1 MNRIENVLLN
11 YLQTETN
18 HAILLTGDWGSGKTH
33 YVKNIFF
40 KKAKNIQTIGSGAT
54 KSYQPI
60 LISLFGVKSIDDI
73 KDRIWLSL
81 YPLLDNKY
89 AYYGASIF
97 KCIVKS
103 ADISKLLGKEGLLD
117 GVVDNVSKT
126 AKDINK
132 KAKEKL
138 KFDNLLICLDDL
150 ERVNK
155 EYLKEDEILGFIN
168 SLVEHD
174 NNKVILIANEDKMDP
189 ERFKKIKEKTIGY
202 TLHFEQSFPEVFEN
216 IISTYGS
223 TDAFKDFAKKHY
235 NIIHQISTK
244 EGQGAVN
251 YRTLKNF
258 VSTFGQVYHL
268 IETQGLGIAPLER
281 LKESILIDIV
291 KFTLGVCIE
300 FRRGEVSYKERQD
313 LEQYETL
320 TISRILGKDTQKDSY
335 LIKFIDSYIND
346 ENQYTFYTS
355 IYETVTGGN
364 VFEIE
369 KLRQELRKKHHVVD
383 DNIPIY
389 YEIYNN
395 LLEHDYLKLADR
407 EYRDLLRKLKNYA
420 EQGLYQIEQYPTILY
435 ALMRDDNP
443 LYLSEER
450 LTKQFIRI
458 VNKKK
463 LNHKYHPLL
472 ANHFSSDP
480 ENPFSKS
487 QETLINAILK
497 INKEVSKKYDDSKIK
512 DLKQLFV
519 GDFEAFFQQFLTFH
533 YQKKG
538 YFSFEEFTAN
548 FVYTTFLR
556 MSNAHKQDFV
566 NLLYVGYLDTIY
578 SLQSNEMDL
587 FKGLKNKVDNKLAKK
602 NPRSNSTSLYK
613 KLQEVLE
620 KILTSK
626 GQVYN

>member
-33 YVKNIFF
+33 YIKNVFF
-40 KKAKNIQTIGSGAT
+40 EKAKEIKTIGSGAE
-54 KSYQPI
+54 KHYQPI
-60 LISLFGVKSIDDI
+60 LVSLFGVKSIDDI
-73 KDRIWLSL
+73 KDRIWVSL

-89 AYYGASIF
+89 AYYGASIL

-103 ADISKLLGKEGLLD
+103 ADISKLLGKEGLLE
-117 GVVDNVSKT
+117 GAAENVGKT
-126 AKDINK
+126 VKGINK

-150 ERVNK
+150 ERTNK
-155 EYLKEDEILGFIN
+155 EHLKDDELLGFIN

-174 NNKVILIANEDKMDP
+174 NNKIILIANEDKMDP
-189 ERFKKIKEKTIGY
+189 ERFIKIKEKTIGY
-202 TLHFEQSFPEVFEN
+202 TLHFEQNFQQVFEN
-216 IISTYGS
+216 FISTYDS
-223 TDAFKDFAKKHY
+223 TATFTEFINKQYK
-235 NIIHQISTK
+235 IISDIFTK
-244 EGQGAVN
+244 EGQGRVN

-258 VSTFGQVYHL
+258 ISVFGQVYHV
-268 IETQGLGIAPLER
+268 IGTQGLGITPLEKF
-281 LKESILIDIV
+281 KESILIDILT
-291 KFTLGVCIE
+291 FTLGICIE
-300 FRRGEVSYKERQD
+300 FRKGEISYKERQD

-320 TISRILGKDTQKDSY
+320 AISKILGKDSQKDSY
-335 LIKFIDSYIND
+335 LIKFINSYIND
-346 ENQYTFYTS
+346 ENQYAFYTS

-364 VFEIE
+364 IFDIDS
-369 KLRQELRKKHHVVD
+369 LRQELRKKHHVID
-383 DNIPIY
+383 DNIPIH
-389 YEIYNN
+389 YEIYNK
-395 LLEHDYLKLADR
+395 LLEHDYLKIPDR

-420 EQGLYQIEQYPTILY
+420 DQGLYQIEQYPTILY

-463 LNHKYHPLL
+463 DSHKYHPLL
-472 ANHFSSDP
+472 AKHFSSDP

-497 INKEVSKKYDDSKIK
+497 INKEVGKKDDNSKIQ

-519 GDFEAFFQQFLTFH
+519 DNFDEFFQKFLSFH
-533 YQKKG
+533 YQRKG
-538 YFSFEEFTAN
+538 HFSFEGFTAN
-548 FVYTTFLR
+548 FVYITFLR
-556 MSNAHKQDFV
+556 MSNSHRQDFV

-578 SLQSNEMDL
+578 SLQSNEINL
-587 FKGLKNKVDNKLAKK
+587 FKDLKDKVDDKLAKK
-602 NPRSNSTSLYK
+602 NPRSNSTTLYK
-613 KLQEVLE
+613 KLQEVLG
-620 KILTSK
+620 KILISK
-626 GQVYN
+626 GQV

>member
-33 YVKNIFF
+33 YIKNIFF
-40 KKAKNIQTIGSGAT
+40 EKARDIQTIGSGAE
-54 KSYQPI
+54 KNYQPI
-60 LISLFGVKSIDDI
+60 QVSLFGVKSIDDI
-73 KDRIWLSL
+73 KDRIWVSL

-103 ADISKLLGKEGLLD
+103 TDVSKLLGKEGLLE
-117 GVVDNVSKT
+117 GVAENVSKT
-126 AKDINK
+126 AKNINK

-150 ERVNK
+150 ERINK
-155 EYLKEDEILGFIN
+155 EYLKDDELLGFIN

-174 NNKVILIANEDKMDP
+174 NNKIILIANEDKMDP
-189 ERFKKIKEKTIGY
+189 ERFIKIKEKTIGY
-202 TLHFEQSFPEVFEN
+202 TLHFEQNFQEVFEN
-216 IISTYGS
+216 FISTYDS
-223 TDAFKDFAKKHY
+223 TDTFKEFISKQYK
-235 NIIHQISTK
+235 IISDIFTK
-244 EGQGAVN
+244 EGQETVN

-258 VSTFGQVYHL
+258 ISVFGQVYHV
-268 IETQGLGIAPLER
+268 IGTQGLGITPLER
-281 LKESILIDIV
+281 LKESILIDV
-291 KFTLGVCIE
+291 LRFTLGVCIE
-300 FRRGEVSYKERQD
+300 FRKGKISYKERQD

-320 TISRILGKDTQKDSY
+320 AISKILGKESQKDSY

-346 ENQYTFYTS
+346 ENQYTFYIS

-364 VFEIE
+364 IFDIDR
-369 KLRQELRKKHHVVD
+369 LRQELRKKHHVID
-383 DNIPIY
+383 DNIPIH
-389 YEIYNN
+389 YEIYNK

-463 LNHKYHPLL
+463 SNHKYHPLL
-472 ANHFSSDP
+472 AKHFSSDP

-487 QETLINAILK
+487 QETLIKAILK
-497 INKEVSKKYDDSKIK
+497 INKEVGKKDDDSKIK

-519 GDFEAFFQQFLTFH
+519 DNFDEFFQKFLSFH

-538 YFSFEEFTAN
+538 YFSLEGFTAN
-548 FVYTTFLR
+548 YIYTTFLR
-556 MSNAHKQDFV
+556 MSNPHKQDFV
-566 NLLYVGYLDTIY
+566 NLLYVGFLDTIY
-578 SLQSNEMDL
+578 NLQSNEINL
-587 FKGLKNKVDNKLAKK
+587 FKGLKDKVDNKLAKK
-602 NPRSNSTSLYK
+602 NPRSNSTTLYK
-613 KLQEVLE
+613 KLQEVLG
-620 KILTSK
+620 KILISK
-626 GQVYN
+626 GQV